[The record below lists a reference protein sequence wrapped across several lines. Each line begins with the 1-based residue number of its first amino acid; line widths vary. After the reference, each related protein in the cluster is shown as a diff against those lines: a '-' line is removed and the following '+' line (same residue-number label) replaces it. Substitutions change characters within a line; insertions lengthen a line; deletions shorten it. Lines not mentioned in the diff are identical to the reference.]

1 MLVNDPWPHP
11 RLQPY
16 LLSVFSVVSDDQ
28 MHLETTAMSA
38 SVRRVH
44 GGSERQSSAQRWQ
57 RRWFRAAAWCRKAR
71 RGWSRPCI
79 VVERD
84 SEVGVV
90 PAGTAVLGRE

>member
-44 GGSERQSSAQRWQ
+44 GGSER
-57 RRWFRAAAWCRKAR
+57 RAALSAGSGGGLGLQLGA
-71 RGWSRPCI
+71 
-79 VVERD
+79 ERL
-84 SEVGVV
+84 GV
-90 PAGTAVLGRE
+90 AGRDRAS